1 MTSKENILSKWRMIS
16 SRTLLEHPRLTVVE
30 DTVKLPNGKLIRYIY
45 YPYLGRGGVIVVCRR
60 GDTILVQQEYS
71 YPVDE
76 VLYQLPGGK
85 IEAGEDAQTAAQREL
100 AEESGIAMNN
110 LRECGWF
117 YPDNRRTDAKLHVVY
132 GEYAG
137 VDCQHQ
143 PDDTEQIISQW
154 LPITDVQSMIDAGK
168 ITNYAMLAA
177 WAIVDRQLFSRK
189 NRTRR

>member
-1 MTSKENILSKWRMIS
+1 MTSKENILSKWHALS
-16 SRTLLEHPRLTVVE
+16 SHTLLKHPRLTVVE
-30 DTVKLPNGKLIRYIY
+30 DTVRLPDGKLIHYIY
-45 YPYLGRGGVIVVCRR
+45 YPYLGYGGVVVVCRR

-85 IEAGEDAQTAAQREL
+85 IEVGEDACTAARREL
-100 AEESGIAMNN
+100 AEESGVAMDN
-110 LRECGWF
+110 LQECGWF
-117 YPDNRRTDAKLHVVY
+117 YPDNRRTNAKLHVVY

-137 VDCQHQ
+137 ADYQHK
-143 PDDTEQIISQW
+143 PDNTEQIISQW
-154 LPITDVQSMIDAGK
+154 LPIADVQSMIDAGK

-189 NRTRR
+189 NRARR

>member
-1 MTSKENILSKWRMIS
+1 MIS
-16 SRTLLEHPRLTVVE
+16 KKSIFKKWQTLSSRILLEYPRLTVVE
-30 DTVKLPNGKLIRYIY
+30 DAVKLPDGKLIHYIY
-45 YPYLGRGGVIVVCRR
+45 YPYLGHGGVIVVCRR

-85 IEAGEDAQTAAQREL
+85 IEVGEDACAAARREL
-100 AEESGIAMNN
+100 AEESGVAMNN

-137 VDCQHQ
+137 ADYQHK
-143 PDDTEQIISQW
+143 PDNTEQIISQW
-154 LPITDVQSMIDAGK
+154 LPIADVQSMIDAGK

-189 NRTRR
+189 NRARR

>member
-1 MTSKENILSKWRMIS
+1 MTSKENILSKWRTIS
-16 SRTLLEHPRLTVVE
+16 SHTIFEYSRLTVVE
-30 DTVKLPNGKLIRYIY
+30 DMVKLPNGNIISYIH
-45 YPYLGRGGVIVVCRR
+45 YPYCGYGGVVVACRR

-85 IEAGEDAQTAAQREL
+85 IEVGEDACAAARREL
-100 AEESGIAMNN
+100 AEESGVAMNN

-137 VDCQHQ
+137 ADYQHK
-143 PDDTEQIISQW
+143 PDNTEQIISQW
-154 LPITDVQSMIDAGK
+154 LPIADVQSMIDAGK

-189 NRTRR
+189 NRARR

>member
-30 DTVKLPNGKLIRYIY
+30 DAVKLPNGKLIRYIY
-45 YPYLGRGGVIVVCRR
+45 YPYLGHGGVIVVCRR

-85 IEAGEDAQTAAQREL
+85 IEVGEDACTAARREL
-100 AEESGIAMNN
+100 AEESGVAMNN

-117 YPDNRRTDAKLHVVY
+117 YPDNRRTNAKLYVIY

-137 VDCQHQ
+137 IDCQYQ

-154 LPITDVQSMIDAGK
+154 LPIADVQSMIDAGK

-177 WAIVDRQLFSRK
+177 WAKVSCQLFS
-189 NRTRR
+189 